1 MDADNKISMLRDF
14 FEQQGITQEEIARR
28 LGVHKSY
35 VNQLMT
41 GNKQFGKGVA
51 KKWSDQ
57 FGISYSWLLTGEGQ
71 MLNYQDD
78 DRPKTAEHGSPCFDV
93 SAIQGGTAHGTGMEQ
108 LMAKDALGMMSVP
121 GMPVGDNIPYIQVRG
136 SSMVNRRD
144 PAHSIPEGAWIGIQP
159 SQSSVIRWG
168 EVYAVMTTDGPVV
181 KKLMPSEREGY
192 ITCVSFNE
200 EDGYLPYELPTNE
213 IIQPLYK
220 VVAVITAQRWA

>member
-1 MDADNKISMLRDF
+1 
-14 FEQQGITQEEIARR
+14 
-28 LGVHKSY
+28 
-35 VNQLMT
+35 
-41 GNKQFGKGVA
+41 
-51 KKWSDQ
+51 
-57 FGISYSWLLTGEGQ
+57 
-71 MLNYQDD
+71 
-78 DRPKTAEHGSPCFDV
+78 
-93 SAIQGGTAHGTGMEQ
+93 
-108 LMAKDALGMMSVP
+108 
-121 GMPVGDNIPYIQVRG
+121 
-136 SSMVNRRD
+136 MVNRRD

>member
-1 MDADNKISMLRDF
+1 MERNTVKDRLIAYLSEKKLSKAEFGRRIGASSAFVTSMRKSMQPDKIER
-14 FEQQGITQEEIARR
+14 IAQEFPDLNI
-28 LGVHKSY
+28 V
-35 VNQLMT
+35 
-41 GNKQFGKGVA
+41 
-51 KKWSDQ
+51 
-57 FGISYSWLLTGEGQ
+57 WLQTGEGE
-71 MLNYQDD
+71 MLNG
-78 DRPKTAEHGSPCFDV
+78 PAERSDV
-93 SAIQGGTAHGTGMEQ
+93 SLCFETIQGGIGHGTGAEQ
-108 LMAKDALGMMSVP
+108 MTKANAVGVMAVP
-121 GMPVGDNIPYIQVRG
+121 GVPIGEGTPYIQVRG

-168 EVYAVMTTDGPVV
+168 EAYAVMTTDGPVV

-220 VVAVITAQRWA
+220 VVAVITAKRWA

>member
-1 MDADNKISMLRDF
+1 MEKMLEKLRSF
-14 FEQQGITQEEIARR
+14 FDSQGITQQDIADRF
-28 LGVHKSY
+28 GVSKQTINPY
-35 VNQLMT
+35 MT
-41 GNKQFGKGVA
+41 GAKPFGKKVA
-51 KKWSDQ
+51 QRWADE
-57 FGISYSWLLTGEGQ
+57 FGLSASWLLTGEGE
-71 MLNYQDD
+71 ML
-78 DRPKTAEHGSPCFDV
+78 KVSAERSDV
-93 SAIQGGTAHGTGMEQ
+93 SLCFETIQGGIGHGTGAEQ
-108 LMAKDALGMMSVP
+108 MTKANAVGVMAVP
-121 GMPVGDNIPYIQVRG
+121 GVPIGEGTPYIQVRG

-168 EVYAVMTTDGPVV
+168 EVYAVITTDGPVV
-181 KKLMPSEREGY
+181 KKLMPSDREGY

>member
-1 MDADNKISMLRDF
+1 MEQTIKERLILFVRTKNISQKK
-14 FEQQGITQEEIARR
+14 FETLAGLSNGYLNNLKNSPTVDKLQSILKAFPELNRR
-28 LGVHKSY
+28 
-35 VNQLMT
+35 
-41 GNKQFGKGVA
+41 
-51 KKWSDQ
+51 
-57 FGISYSWLLTGEGQ
+57 WLLTGKGE
-71 MLNYQDD
+71 MLNFEDD
-78 DRPKTAEHGSPCFDV
+78 DRPKTAEHGSPCFDF
-93 SAIQGGTAHGTGMEQ
+93 ATIQGGAAHGTGMEQ
-108 LMAKDALGMMSVP
+108 LTRDMSIGTMSVP
-121 GMPVGDNIPYIQVRG
+121 GMPVSANIPYIQVRG